1 MRTTGAGRAPV
12 AEYVSTQVSQRG
24 TGRTRAGSGRPRG
37 LASAFG
43 SLLFA
48 ARFVPIWIGTGLLL
62 VVAAIIAPETLTS
75 TSLNS
80 GVLPLTTFVAIAA
93 IGQMLVVMTGGI
105 DLSMAGLIT
114 LIGNVLVG
122 VSQGSNGHIA
132 SAIVICLAW
141 SALIGLANGTLVA
154 IVGLNPLIVTLATGE
169 ILYGISTQYILGTSS
184 VAGVPPL
191 MAKWSLERFLGVGWI
206 FWVGIV
212 ITIAVALLLRYTR
225 GGRRFQ
231 AVGANSQA
239 AWISGLRVRGHVV
252 LAYVCCSLL
261 GGVTAILLASLIQ
274 TPNISLGDPY
284 LLGPISAVVIG
295 GASLLGGL
303 ASTTSTWIAAFALTV
318 LSQMLQVLGL
328 TSALQYVV
336 YGAAI
341 IIGMLVSGDRVAN
354 LCSRFLIQRGPAAN
368 LLSDIPATSAPGD
381 GDVDPQ
387 VAQASSELAVSAAG
401 DTAVAAPA
409 RRGDVAPV
417 APVLALTGISKR
429 FGAVQA
435 VDDVSI
441 ECYPG
446 EVHAVVGENGSGKST
461 LLGVACGAL
470 AADTGSVEIGG
481 ERLTTASTAA
491 AMHLGVGMTFQA
503 FSQVLPLSIAEN
515 LFLSAAPD
523 DRPPYGRMT
532 EWAAAVLGEL
542 GLDLDPTTSVARLT
556 LAERQFLE
564 IAKALVRRPKVL
576 LLDEPTTAL
585 GPGEVEKLHALIR
598 ARVAL
603 GVAVVYVSHRLPEVL
618 GLAHRVTVLR
628 DGVRQGTFSASALS
642 ESRLVALMIGR
653 PLELAFPEHEPVER
667 GAEPMLDIQG
677 LRAERFGPLDLQLA
691 AGEIVGIAG
700 AEGNGQGQFMRSLA
714 GVEHAGGV
722 VRRKARR
729 MGVSLRSPRSA
740 LAAGIALLSA
750 DRANESLFPVLGL
763 RANATIQV
771 LKRFSRAGLVSRR
784 RERAAVLALAGPLQ
798 IRAASTEQPVA
809 FLSGGNQQ
817 KVVLM
822 RPFLRPDLKVLLVDE
837 PTQGVDVRSR
847 FDIYRALREKV
858 AEGCAVV
865 IKSSDPLEL
874 SGICDRVIVM
884 SRGRIVEEIPA
895 AELNPPAEVGERR
908 IIEAIVG
915 SRPAAAIA
923 STPAE
928 TAASAAPAS
937 GARTARRSLRYRNWM
952 PIAVIVLLMFAIG
965 GYTASRAPAFSTNFN
980 LSGLFVSV
988 VPLALVAMGQL
999 NAMLVGGFDVSVGS
1013 IMSFCVVIASFTMG
1027 AGEAWWEL
1035 LLGALAVIGVAFFA
1049 GAFNAILIR
1058 FGKLSPII
1066 ATLATLSIW
1075 QGLALVLRPVPKG
1088 LIDLGVVSAL
1098 TKSIGPIPY
1107 SFIGVVILA
1116 VGWDLWLYRSG
1127 HGLATRAVGF
1137 NETAASRTGLRA
1149 GRIFVRGFL
1158 LSAVL
1163 AGVGA
1168 IFLGAQ
1174 IDVGD
1179 PNSGMS
1185 FALESIAAAV
1195 LGGAALTGGRGS
1207 FIGATVGALFLFLI
1221 INVLPYLNISSAYGQ
1236 VATGALTLIALS
1248 AYSGPEIWSR
1258 VRGAIDPF
1266 LRDMRLRREAR
1277 LAPSAE

>member
-1 MRTTGAGRAPV
+1 MSAQVTRT
-12 AEYVSTQVSQRG
+12 G
-24 TGRTRAGSGRPRG
+24 TGEAPRATGRSRG
-37 LASAFG
+37 FASAFG
-43 SLLFA
+43 SMLFA
-48 ARFVPIWIGTGLLL
+48 ARFVPIWIGTALLL
-62 VVAAIIAPETLTS
+62 VVAAIIAPQTLTS

-93 IGQMLVVMTGGI
+93 VGEMLVVMTGGI

-122 VSQGSNGHIA
+122 VSHGSNSHIA
-132 SAIVICLAW
+132 SAILICLGWA
-141 SALIGLANGTLVA
+141 AVVGLVNGTLVA
-154 IVGLNPLIVTLATGE
+154 VVGLNPLIVTLATGE
-169 ILYGISTQYILGTSS
+169 ILYGITTQYLLGASA

-191 MAKWSLERFLGVGWI
+191 MAKWALERFLGIGWI
-206 FWVGIV
+206 FWVGV
-212 ITIAVALLLRYTR
+212 VLTIFVALVLRYTR

-252 LAYVCCSLL
+252 LAYVACSVL
-261 GGVTAILLASLIQ
+261 GGVAAILLSSLIQ

-284 LLGPISAVVIG
+284 LLGPISAVVLG

-303 ASTTSTWIAAFALTV
+303 ASATSTWVAAFALTL
-318 LSQMLQVLGL
+318 LSQMLLVLGL
-328 TSALQYVV
+328 SSALQYVV

-341 IIGMLVSGDRVAN
+341 IVGMLVSGDRIAN
-354 LCSRFLIQRGPAAN
+354 LCSRFLIQRGPAATN
-368 LLSDIPATSAPGD
+368 LLAGAPREAPTGADDDGHDDGQPAQPAAAVTAALSREPG
-381 GDVDPQ
+381 
-387 VAQASSELAVSAAG
+387 AAAEPR
-401 DTAVAAPA
+401 D
-409 RRGDVAPV
+409 DVAPALV
-417 APVLALTGISKR
+417 LTGISKR

-441 ECYPG
+441 ACYAG

-461 LLGVACGAL
+461 LLGMACGAL
-470 AADTGSVEIGG
+470 APDAGIVEIGG
-481 ERLTTASTAA
+481 ARLETASTAD
-491 AMHLGVGMTFQA
+491 AMNLGVGMTYQS
-503 FSQVLPLSIAEN
+503 FSQILPMTIAEN
-515 LFLSAAPD
+515 LYLSAAAD
-523 DRPPYGRMT
+523 ERPPYGDMVV
-532 EWAAAVLGEL
+532 WAAAFLHEL
-542 GLDLDPTTSVARLT
+542 GLDLEPSLAVRRLT
-556 LAERQFLE
+556 LAQRQFLE

-576 LLDEPTTAL
+576 MLDEPTTAL
-585 GPGEVEKLHALIR
+585 GPGEVEKLHTLIR
-598 ARVAL
+598 ERVAT

-618 GLAHRVTVLR
+618 GLADRVTVLR
-628 DGVRQGTFSASALS
+628 DGVRQGTFDSSELS
-642 ESRLVALMIGR
+642 ESKLVALMIGR
-653 PLELAFPEHEPVER
+653 PLELAFPEREPLE
-667 GAEPMLDIQG
+667 GGEEPMLDVKG
-677 LRAERFGPLDLQLA
+677 LRGERFGPLDLQLVP
-691 AGEIVGIAG
+691 GEIVGIAG
-700 AEGNGQGQFMRSLA
+700 AEGNGQGQFVRSLA
-714 GVEHAGGV
+714 GVEHAAGGV
-722 VRRKARR
+722 RRRGRR
-729 MGVSLRSPRSA
+729 MAVSLRSPRSA

-771 LKRFSRAGLVSRR
+771 LRRFSRIGLVSRR
-784 RERAAVLALAGPLQ
+784 RERSAVLALAGPLQ
-798 IRAASTEQPVA
+798 VRAASTEQPVA

-884 SRGRIVEEIPA
+884 SRGRIIEEIPA

-915 SRPAAAIA
+915 SRPAAQIA
-923 STPAE
+923 APVAEQTPAV
-928 TAASAAPAS
+928 S
-937 GARTARRSLRYRNWM
+937 GPPTPEPQPRRRQLRYRNWM
-952 PIAVIVLLMFAIG
+952 PIAVIVLFMVAIAA
-965 GYTASRAPAFSTNFN
+965 YTNSRASAFSGDFN
-980 LSGLFVSV
+980 LSGLFVAV
-988 VPLALVAMGQL
+988 VPLALVSMGQL
-999 NAMLVGGFDVSVGS
+999 NAMLVAGFDVSVGAV
-1013 IMSFCVVIASFTMG
+1013 MTFCVVIASYTMG
-1027 AGEAWWEL
+1027 ASEAWWEL
-1035 LLGALAVIGVAFFA
+1035 LLGSLAVIGVAFFA
-1049 GAFNAILIR
+1049 GIFNAVLIR
-1058 FGKLSPII
+1058 LGKLSPII

-1075 QGLALVLRPVPKG
+1075 QGLSLVLRPVPAG
-1088 LIDLGVVSAL
+1088 IINLGVVSAL
-1098 TKSIGPIPY
+1098 TKSIGPVPY
-1107 SFIGVVILA
+1107 SFIGVVVLA
-1116 VGWDLWLYRSG
+1116 VVWDLWLYRSG
-1127 HGLATRAVGF
+1127 HGLAVRAVGF

-1158 LSAVL
+1158 LSAVM

-1168 IFLGAQ
+1168 VFLAAQ

-1179 PNSGMS
+1179 PNSGLP

-1207 FIGATVGALFLFLI
+1207 FVGATVGALFLFLI

-1248 AYSGPEIWSR
+1248 VYSGSDIWSR
-1258 VRGAIDPF
+1258 ARGAIDPW
-1266 LRDMRLRREAR
+1266 LREMRLRREAR